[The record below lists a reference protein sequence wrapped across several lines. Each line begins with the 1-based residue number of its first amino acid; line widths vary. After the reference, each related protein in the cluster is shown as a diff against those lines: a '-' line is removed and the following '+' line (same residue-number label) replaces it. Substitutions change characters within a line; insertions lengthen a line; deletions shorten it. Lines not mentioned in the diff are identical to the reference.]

1 MLLSTLGS
9 LIEALD
15 FRFERSHR
23 LFLALTRRVNGGPC
37 LVEGGL
43 MQSELLG

>member
-1 MLLSTLGS
+1 
-9 LIEALD
+9 LD

-23 LFLALTRRVNGGPC
+23 LFLLLTRCFNGGPC